1 MSLEE
6 KWKLFAEYSNLGF
19 DPLRW
24 LPDCFNE
31 LRFEEIENITNE
43 LKRSNLKFIIP
54 SYYSYFH
61 YPEKKDAEIIRRVY
75 KLDEEFRHEDLKTKK
90 AVSILKFHKNIV
102 YDDDDGALTEQVKKI
117 ANSFDTK
124 IEVDKVSIIPTNG
137 KENSQFILFDHILTH
152 RGNKTGYTIV
162 TNSNTQ
168 ATDVTQPITSPIH
181 LEIAFTEAI
190 SLLNLLG
197 CTKDIKLYP
206 VYDAPNEQMLD
217 EIRKNIESFTI
228 KYNYTFEDYSSLKFG
243 GMFFGSTAVG
253 NTHKEIPNKYGLIEP
268 GMQILVTE
276 KMGILTFLGLYI
288 ISNLDD
294 SIKEKIK
301 NLGIDSNKIIE
312 LKDQAI
318 KNLTEPKL
326 SLGKSISKFLPD
338 FEKEFD
344 PQSHILVTHPISKK
358 GISSFYEL
366 AKLIDKEV
374 FIDQIPY
381 ADNSIAKFLS
391 KEHLISNT
399 GASTPETNMLIV
411 SENLVPTLI
420 EELSKHKFNPLVIGK
435 IGNAGNAKVSIRN
448 GNR

>member
-1 MSLEE
+1 M
-6 KWKLFAEYSNLGF
+6 GF
-19 DPLRW
+19 DPLKW

-31 LRFEEIENITNE
+31 LKFDEFENTANE
-43 LKRSNLKFIIP
+43 LKRNNLKFIIP

-102 YDDDDGALTEQVKKI
+102 YDEITLTEQIKKI

-168 ATDVTQPITSPIH
+168 ATDVTQPVSSPIH
-181 LEIAFTEAI
+181 LEVAFTESI

-206 VYDAPNEQMLD
+206 VYDAPNEEMLD
-217 EIRKNIESFTI
+217 EIRKNIDSFTI

-243 GMFFGSTAVG
+243 SLFFGTTAVG
-253 NTHKEIPNKYGLIEP
+253 NTHKEIPNKYDSVES
-268 GMQILVTE
+268 GMQIIVTE
-276 KMGILTFLGLYI
+276 KMGMLTFLGLYI
-288 ISNLDD
+288 ISNLDY
-294 SIKEKIK
+294 SIRDKVK
-301 NLGIDSNKIIE
+301 NFGIDSSKIIE

-338 FEKEFD
+338 FEQEFD
-344 PQSHILVTHPISKK
+344 PQAHILVAHPISKK

-366 AKLIDKEV
+366 AKLINKEV
-374 FIDQIPY
+374 LIDQIPY
-381 ADNSIAKFLS
+381 EDNSIAKFLA
-391 KEHLISNT
+391 KEHLISNVA
-399 GASTPETNMLIV
+399 ASTPETNMLIV
-411 SENLVPTLI
+411 SDTLVPVLI
-420 EELSKHKFNPLVIGK
+420 EELSKHKFNPTVIGK
-435 IGNAGNAKVSIRN
+435 IGNPGKSKVSIRN
-448 GNR
+448 SNSR